1 MKKSH
6 GVIVA
11 LFAAVALLSCKVDS
25 SSGGGGAVM
34 IKLPLNP

>member
-25 SSGGGGAVM
+25 SSGGGAM
-34 IKLPLNP
+34 IKLPLSP

>member
-1 MKKSH
+1 MKKKH

-25 SSGGGGAVM
+25 SSGGAVM
-34 IKLPLNP
+34 IKLPLSP